1 MESIPAEKKT
11 TGQKPIIDLRSV
23 TKVYR
28 VGSVDV
34 HARGILLHNRPKRQ
48 RQIHPFEHAGG
59 A

>member
-11 TGQKPIIDLRSV
+11 TGQKPIIDLRNV

-34 HARGILLHNRPKRQ
+34 HACLLYTSPSSRDRG
-48 RQIHPFEHAGG
+48 
-59 A
+59 

>member
-34 HARGILLHNRPKRQ
+34 HA
-48 RQIHPFEHAGG
+48 G
-59 A
+59 AAAANPPC